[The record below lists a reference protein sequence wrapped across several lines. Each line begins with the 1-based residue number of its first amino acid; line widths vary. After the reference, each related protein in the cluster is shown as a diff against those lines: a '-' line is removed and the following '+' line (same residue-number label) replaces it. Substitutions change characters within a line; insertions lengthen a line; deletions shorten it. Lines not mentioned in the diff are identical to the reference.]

1 MLESM
6 GVRIAG
12 VGAYVPAKVLTNH
25 DLARLVDTSDEW
37 IVSKTGIR
45 ERRLSEPDEAPS
57 DMGHRAAVRCLE
69 HAGVEPG
76 VVDLIVVACATP
88 DQSQPAVACMIQEK
102 LGIAKSFCPAFDVNA
117 VCSGF
122 VFALNV
128 AQSMMIANPAQ
139 YRNVLVIG
147 TDAFSK
153 IMNWRDRRTC
163 IFFGDGAGAVLLSQ
177 VRGPERRIHFQMG
190 SDGRGSRFIEVRA
203 GGTRMPVTPE
213 VLEKGL
219 NTFSMDGPSVWDFAL
234 STVPRTIRSLLDAHD
249 LHPEDVDL
257 VVLHQSNLRM
267 IEAITSALRW
277 SPDRTVTT
285 IEKYGNTAAASIPI
299 TLHEAFERGRLQR
312 GSRVL
317 LCGFGGGLSW
327 GAALFEW

>member
-1 MLESM
+1 MLEPM
-6 GVRIAG
+6 GIKVAG
-12 VGAYVPAKVLTNH
+12 VGAYVPSKVLTNH
-25 DLARLVDTSDEW
+25 ELAKIVDTSDEW

-69 HAGVEPG
+69 HAGVPPG

-128 AQSMMIANPAQ
+128 AQSMMLANPTQ
-139 YRNVLVIG
+139 FKNVLVIG

-177 VRGPERRIHFQMG
+177 VPEPGRRIHFRMG
-190 SDGRGSRFIEVRA
+190 SDGRGSRFIEVKA

-219 NTFSMDGPSVWDFAL
+219 HTFSMDGPSVWDFAL
-234 STVPRTIRSLLDAHD
+234 GTVPRAIGSLLDERG
-249 LHPEDVDL
+249 LHPDDVDL

-267 IEAITSALRW
+267 IEAITSRLGW
-277 SPDRTVTT
+277 PEERTVTT

-299 TLHEAFERGRLQR
+299 TLHEAWERGRLQP
-312 GSRVL
+312 GSRVV
-317 LCGFGGGLSW
+317 LCGFGGGVSW